1 MAFSGFLQIAVTIVL
16 MVAIVPF
23 LGAYMARVFQFQ
35 KTWFDPLFDPVERL
49 VYKLGGVD
57 SDEDMDWWTYARSVL
72 ISNVAMFVPV
82 FAILLLQGS
91 LPFNPNNIAGMTPDL
106 ALHTAISFLTNTNQQ
121 HYSGETGASHFT
133 QMVCFQFLMFTSAAT
148 GLAVGIAFIR
158 GILGKPM
165 GNFYVD
171 LTRSISRILMP
182 ISIVFAVIFLSQ
194 GVPQNL
200 SGLTEVKL
208 TDPYTTTTTTN
219 NKTETT
225 PVNTQKLFTGPF
237 ASMESIKQL
246 GENGGGSY
254 GVNSAHPFENPNPFT
269 NLFQILLMLAI
280 PTSFIYTFGIMA
292 GNKKQGWVIFWTIFS
307 LFVVGV
313 GVAATS
319 EYFGNPTLNTILGT
333 ANPNFEGQEVRFGWS
348 QTALFATS
356 TTGTM
361 TGAVN
366 GMHDSLTPLALL
378 VVLFNMFMQV
388 IWGGQGTGLAYILV
402 FLIIAVFL
410 TGLMVGRTP
419 EIFGRKVEQREVALA
434 SIIFLLQPIITK
446 IPLAIALSIPGL
458 IAVGNPLYRGMIEP
472 FYEYVSAAANN
483 GSGLGGLTSATPW
496 WNYTCSVVLL
506 LGRFVPI
513 VALLALAGGL
523 QRKKPVPETPGTL
536 RTDTP
541 LFGAV
546 TAGTIL
552 ILGGLTLFPIA
563 ALGPLAEFFATLA
576 GKTF

>member
-23 LGAYMARVFQFQ
+23 LGTYMARVFQFQ

-57 SDEDMDWWTYARSVL
+57 PKEDMDWWTYARALL

-91 LPFNPNNIAGMTPDL
+91 LPFNPNGISGMTPDL

-121 HYSGETGASHFT
+121 HYSGETGASHLT
-133 QMVCFQFLMFTSAAT
+133 QMVCMQFLMFTSAAT

-158 GILGKPM
+158 GILGRPM

-182 ISIVFAVIFLSQ
+182 ISIVFAVVFLSQ

-200 SGLTEVKL
+200 SAITEVKL
-208 TDPYTTTTTTN
+208 TDPYTTVTN
-219 NKTETT
+219 GKTETT
-225 PVNTQKLFTGPF
+225 TTQKLFTGPF

-254 GVNSAHPFENPNPFT
+254 AANSAHPYENPNPFT
-269 NLFQILLMLAI
+269 NLVQILLMLAI

-292 GNKKQGWVIFWTIFS
+292 GNKKQGSVIFWTIFA
-307 LFVVGV
+307 LFVVLV
-313 GVAATS
+313 GVSATS
-319 EYFGNPTLNTILGT
+319 EYLGNPTLNAILGT

-366 GMHDSLTPLALL
+366 GMHDSLTPMALL
-378 VVLFNMFMQV
+378 VAIFNMFMQV

-402 FLIIAVFL
+402 FMIIAVFL

-419 EIFGRKVEQREVALA
+419 EIFGRKIEKREVALA

-458 IAVGNPLYRGMIEP
+458 LTLGNPLYHGMIEP

-483 GSGLGGLTSATPW
+483 GSGLGGLTSAVPW
-496 WNYTCSVVLL
+496 WNYTCALVLL
-506 LGRFVPI
+506 LGRYIPI
-513 VALLALAGGL
+513 LALLALAGGL
-523 QRKKPVPETPGTL
+523 QQKKPVPETPGTL

-563 ALGPLAEFFATLA
+563 ALGPLAEFFANLA

>member
-23 LGAYMARVFQFQ
+23 LGTYMARVFQFQ

-57 SDEDMDWWTYARSVL
+57 PKEDMDWWTYARALL

-91 LPFNPNNIAGMTPDL
+91 LPFNPNSISGMTPDL

-121 HYSGETGASHFT
+121 HYSGETGASHLT
-133 QMVCFQFLMFTSAAT
+133 QMVCLQFLMFTSAAT

-182 ISIVFAVIFLSQ
+182 ISIVFAVVFLSQ

-200 SGLTEVKL
+200 SAITEVKL
-208 TDPYTTTTTTN
+208 TDPYTTVTN
-219 NKTETT
+219 GKTETVT
-225 PVNTQKLFTGPF
+225 TQKLFTGPF

-254 GVNSAHPFENPNPFT
+254 AANSAHPYENPNPFT
-269 NLFQILLMLAI
+269 NLVQILLMLAI

-292 GNKKQGWVIFWTIFS
+292 GNKKQGSVIFWTIFA
-307 LFVVGV
+307 LFVVLV
-313 GVAATS
+313 GMAATS
-319 EYFGNPTLNTILGT
+319 EYLGNPTLNAILGT

-366 GMHDSLTPLALL
+366 GMHDSLTPMALL
-378 VVLFNMFMQV
+378 VAIFNMFMQV

-402 FLIIAVFL
+402 FMIIAVFL

-419 EIFGRKVEQREVALA
+419 EIFGRKIEKREVALA

-458 IAVGNPLYRGMIEP
+458 LTLGNPLYRGMIEP

-483 GSGLGGLTSATPW
+483 GSGLGGLTSAVPW
-496 WNYTCSVVLL
+496 WNYTCALVLL
-506 LGRFVPI
+506 LGRYIPI
-513 VALLALAGGL
+513 IALLALAGGL
-523 QRKKPVPETPGTL
+523 QKKKPVPETPGTL

-563 ALGPLAEFFATLA
+563 ALGPLAEFLANLA

>member
-1 MAFSGFLQIAVTIVL
+1 MATEGFLQIAVTIAL
-16 MVAIVPF
+16 MVAIVPLF
-23 LGAYMARVFQFQ
+23 GTYMARVFQFER
-35 KTWFDPLFDPVERL
+35 TWLDPLFDPIEGL
-49 VYKLGGVD
+49 VYRLGGVD
-57 SDEDMDWWTYARSVL
+57 SAADMDWWTYARAVL
-72 ISNVAMFVPV
+72 VSNLAMFVPV
-82 FAILLLQGS
+82 FTILLFQGS
-91 LPFNPNNIAGMTPDL
+91 LPFNPNAIAGMSPDT
-106 ALHTAISFLTNTNQQ
+106 ALHTAISFLTNTDQQ
-121 HYSGETGASHFT
+121 HYSGETGTSHFA
-133 QMVCFQFLMFTSAAT
+133 QMAGLQFLMFTSAAT
-148 GLAVGIAFIR
+148 GLAVGVAFIR
-158 GILGKPM
+158 GLLGRPM

-182 ISIVFAVIFLSQ
+182 ISIVFAVVFLSQ

-200 SGLTEVKL
+200 SALTEVKL
-208 TDPYTTTTTTN
+208 TDPYQTTVD
-219 NKTETT
+219 NKTGT
-225 PVNTQKLFTGPF
+225 VATQKLFTGPF

-254 GVNSAHPFENPNPFT
+254 GVNSAHPYENPNPFT
-269 NLFQILLMLAI
+269 NLVQILLMLSI
-280 PTSFIYTFGIMA
+280 PTAFIYTFGVMA
-292 GNKKQGWVIFWTIFS
+292 GNKKQGWVIFWTIFV
-307 LFVVGV
+307 LFVALV

-319 EYFGNPTLNTILGT
+319 EFFGNPTLNAVLGS
-333 ANPNFEGQEVRFGWS
+333 ANPNFEGQEVRFGWA

-378 VVLFNMFMQV
+378 ATIFNMFMQV

-402 FLIIAVFL
+402 FLIIAVFV

-419 EIFGRKVEQREVALA
+419 EVFGRKIEKREVALA
-434 SIIFLLQPIITK
+434 SVIFLIQPIITK
-446 IPLAIALSIPGL
+446 VPTAIAVAIPGL
-458 IAVGNPLYRGMIEP
+458 ISLGNPSYHGLMEP
-472 FYEYVSAAANN
+472 FYEYTSAAANN
-483 GSGLGGLTSATPW
+483 GSGLGGLTSAVPW
-496 WNYTCSVVLL
+496 WNLTCALVLL
-506 LGRFVPI
+506 LGRYAPI
-513 VALLALAGGL
+513 IALLALAGGL
-523 QRKKPVPETPGTL
+523 QKKQPVPETPGTL

-563 ALGPLAEFFATLA
+563 ALGPIAEFFANLA